1 MPAPSSSLLTFPDQ
15 RPFASRV
22 KRWVGGVGLAACGV
36 WWLLLGAMLAT
47 PDPAP
52 ALDQGFTSSFPPLVT
67 VSLLLPV
74 LFAVVPATRELR
86 VAGLPF
92 PWLVLG
98 LLLYPAAVGTAAWFT
113 RQAEQTERRFLDVL
127 TRERE

>member
-1 MPAPSSSLLTFPDQ
+1 MPAPSTSLLTFPDQ

-74 LFAVVPATRELR
+74 LFAVFLRSGLRGPAD
-86 VAGLPF
+86 PF
-92 PWLVLG
+92 VQIG
-98 LLLYPAAVGTAAWFT
+98 RAHV
-113 RQAEQTERRFLDVL
+113 
-127 TRERE
+127 